1 MTEQPKFQRRKR
13 REEASAD
20 VQPKRT
26 PERNDTPTLDEID
39 ALIAEKEALLRQRA
53 ELEAL
58 RKKEA
63 ARDAERVRAA
73 EEAEEQARKEK
84 AARDAE
90 LKAQRAAEREAR
102 LEAELVA
109 KREAELETQRK
120 GDVEQTAKLT
130 SPLVLTSQPDA
141 APGKTEV
148 FDREAAWNAIDRFP
162 LDPQRLADR
171 NVITALRQDPSH
183 TRFDILRT
191 RMLQALSENGWTR
204 VAITSPTKDC
214 GKTFT
219 AANLAISLSR
229 QENCRTVLLDLDM
242 RSPSLHKIFGVTD
255 TGAVGDMLRGQI
267 APEVHLQGFA
277 PNTISAGSHV
287 AIGFNGIVEPYAAE
301 LLQDP
306 KTQAVLDDIEAKFQP
321 SVMLFDLPPA
331 LLNDD
336 VIAMLPHIDAL
347 LIVAAGGM
355 TRAKE
360 IKETERRLG
369 DKVPLLG
376 VVLNKA
382 EHVET
387 GDYPY

>member
-162 LDPQRLADR
+162 
-171 NVITALRQDPSH
+171 T
-183 TRFDILRT
+183 
-191 RMLQALSENGWTR
+191 
-204 VAITSPTKDC
+204 
-214 GKTFT
+214 
-219 AANLAISLSR
+219 
-229 QENCRTVLLDLDM
+229 
-242 RSPSLHKIFGVTD
+242 
-255 TGAVGDMLRGQI
+255 
-267 APEVHLQGFA
+267 
-277 PNTISAGSHV
+277 
-287 AIGFNGIVEPYAAE
+287 
-301 LLQDP
+301 
-306 KTQAVLDDIEAKFQP
+306 
-321 SVMLFDLPPA
+321 
-331 LLNDD
+331 
-336 VIAMLPHIDAL
+336 
-347 LIVAAGGM
+347 
-355 TRAKE
+355 
-360 IKETERRLG
+360 
-369 DKVPLLG
+369 
-376 VVLNKA
+376 
-382 EHVET
+382 
-387 GDYPY
+387 